1 MQLARRILIAELAGF
16 AALLVVALALA
27 AYGAWDSHVH
37 GSSELFG
44 NAGKFLFVFTVLF
57 GALPVALIGAPGY
70 ALLHAR
76 GLATWPWV
84 LLLGAAALITIE
96 ALSDGTLPKVVPW
109 RLISVCAAVLGTVL
123 IIQRALTEGSS
134 APGANVGPGWSGFL
148 LFLAAIAVTTYAIR
162 AFRDS
167 EEKIDLSDV
176 NPDD

>member
-1 MQLARRILIAELAGF
+1 MADGGSQLSKNEQGVLVAAAVATILSLLPWYVTVTFDGKGF
-16 AALLVVALALA
+16 DTSTT
-27 AYGAWDSHVH
+27 AWTGFS
-37 GSSELFG
+37 
-44 NAGKFLFVFTVLF
+44 T
-57 GALPVALIGAPGY
+57 IG
-70 ALLHAR
+70 L
-76 GLATWPWV
+76 V

-123 IIQRALTEGSS
+123 IILRALTEGSS

-148 LFLAAIAVTTYAIR
+148 LFLAAIAVTTYTIR